1 MSYIGEVRRTVF
13 STFGTA
19 ASGVLVATVMGTV
32 QFIKAVSRR
41 RQLNQLGGFDDRM
54 LRDIGLTRSDLRD
67 AASGPLWQDP
77 TAVLVV
83 RSVERRAARRLAL
96 REAREAARGGRPRR
110 RLRRARI
117 EGRLARRPDLLR
129 VSMRRPRPPRICGG
143 RICGG
148 IDPLVSSS

>member
-96 REAREAARGGRPRR
+96 REAREAAQVAAHAAAFAAPKSRDASRG
-110 RLRRARI
+110 
-117 EGRLARRPDLLR
+117 DLI
-129 VSMRRPRPPRICGG
+129 SCG
-143 RICGG
+143 
-148 IDPLVSSS
+148 